1 MSKLSV
7 GDSVI
12 AVRGVPGTMEPERKY
27 VGRLG
32 VVRGYGDV
40 VAGEQSYLVRFG
52 SGDDVI
58 DECNLEKVNRL

>member
-1 MSKLSV
+1 MSKLSI

-12 AVRGVPGTMEPERKY
+12 ALRGKPGTMEPDRKY

-32 VVRGYGDV
+32 VIRGYGDV
-40 VAGEQSYLVRFG
+40 VAGEQSYLVAFA
-52 SGDDVI
+52 SGEDVI

>member
-7 GDSVI
+7 GDDVI
-12 AVRGVPGTMEPERKY
+12 ALRGKPGTMEPERKF

-40 VAGEQSYLVRFG
+40 IDGEQSYLVAFAT
-52 SGDDVI
+52 GDDVI